1 MNNVYVIRWVRHR
14 DGITESGN
22 FEWCYLRETD
32 AIAAMREDMK
42 NVRKEWKT
50 EVGKTA
56 KVRSKTR
63 DDYGVVWVRDGYDMN
78 HSWFIDCL
86 GTISGDK
93 TDGFEND

>member
-1 MNNVYVIRWVRHR
+1 MNNVYVIRWISHR

-22 FEWCYLRETD
+22 FEWCYLSEKD

-56 KVRSKTR
+56 KVRSKTG
-63 DDYGVVWVRDGYDMN
+63 DDYCVVWVDDGYEMSY
-78 HSWFIDCL
+78 SWFIDCL
-86 GTISGDK
+86 GTIPGDGA
-93 TDGFEND
+93 DSFEDD